1 MGSFSIWHWIIVLLI
16 VLLLFGAGKL
26 PAVMGD
32 LAKGVKAFKAG
43 LKDGENEQ
51 PPPAPPATTTQPP
64 PAAPHPTVTV
74 NPVPIQ
80 PTPDHA
86 AATQASSDPT
96 KPHQG

>member
-32 LAKGVKAFKAG
+32 IAKGVKAFKAG
-43 LKDGENEQ
+43 LKDGEEDTAA
-51 PPPAPPATTTQPP
+51 APPATTAPT
-64 PAAPHPTVTV
+64 AAPAQTAAQAPAQPQAQPQPVAAPTE
-74 NPVPIQ
+74 P
-80 PTPDHA
+80 A
-86 AATQASSDPT
+86 